1 MWTLRTVLMQRFK
14 SPSRS
19 VKRLI
24 QTENQSSTERSPAHK
39 PKPDPKVKVG
49 AVEVA
54 VVEEE
59 VAEVEDLRHN

>member
-24 QTENQSSTERSPAHK
+24 LTENQSSTERLPARK
-39 PKPDPKVKVG
+39 PKPDPEAKVEEEEV
-49 AVEVA
+49 VVVVA
-54 VVEEE
+54 VVG
-59 VAEVEDLRHN
+59 AEDLRHN